1 MKKWIRKSIAGLS
14 AGAMIAA
21 GCMGA
26 MPTSAIGLNSLKDS
40 AFQYTITTEKVS
52 SNQVKLTFHIVNNPG
67 VRSLDFVIVS
77 DDSCTYLSADVEAKG
92 IFVPEA
98 NPETNRLFCTFLSSK
113 VTNAEYGNIDFDIYY
128 TISGN
133 ASVSHEFKFGICG
146 YSSPNEPDVEVPS
159 LGSDEVPNDA
169 VVEVSP
175 SVTVRIG
182 DLNNDNSIDTFDAYY
197 VLKMID
203 ESASKS
209 ISTTYLDQQL
219 QNPNSTWSKNY
230 PFLKCAMVADV
241 NRDTV
246 IQEDDANGILRY
258 CAEVGAGAD
267 VSNNYINT
275 VCPVTVVYDGT

>member
-26 MPTSAIGLNSLKDS
+26 MPTSAINISRVDGS
-40 AFQYTITTEKVS
+40 AFQYTVTTERVS
-52 SNQVKLTFHIVNNPG
+52 SRQVKLTFHIVNNPG
-67 VRSLDFVIVS
+67 ITNLAFMVV
-77 DDSCTYLSADVEAKG
+77 DDGSCVCTNIEGVG
-92 IFVPEA
+92 VNVWTH
-98 NPETNRLFCTFLSSK
+98 NPEKNRLFCPIAFLNVKYS
-113 VTNAEYGNIDFDIYY
+113 NLDFEMYY
-128 TISGN
+128 TISGDLS
-133 ASVSHEFKFGICG
+133 ADHTFQFGICQ
-146 YSSPNEPDVEVPS
+146 YKSPNEPDVVLPP

-169 VVEVSP
+169 VVEISP

-209 ISTTYLDQQL
+209 ISTTYLDHQL